1 MELKVHRTSEWSG
14 RTATYRDGSW
24 GDLCSRTYWNPRHG
38 PSSFPTC
45 PPHLNDPL
53 DELDLP
59 ALATKQ
65 KGKPVRK
72 GPGLLCSVPGDA
84 GWWPTHQGGA
94 CH

>member
-1 MELKVHRTSEWSG
+1 M
-14 RTATYRDGSW
+14 
-24 GDLCSRTYWNPRHG
+24 
-38 PSSFPTC
+38 C

>member
-1 MELKVHRTSEWSG
+1 MVRPHCYLQRRELGRFMRPRLLESETRS
-14 RTATYRDGSW
+14 
-24 GDLCSRTYWNPRHG
+24 LLI
-38 PSSFPTC
+38 PTC

-72 GPGLLCSVPGDA
+72 GPGLLCSIPGDA